1 MKQLL
6 TELTRLGDF
15 EDFPETDN
23 VITEYVPYEKT
34 VTITEHKA
42 PTDESIRLLNEFQ
55 EKALKNL
62 IRKVEI
68 KDNIIDGV
76 LFVFRY
82 NLDPNMRRLIFRFK
96 LNGQEYEIEDNYE
109 IGREARNIGNLQTQE
124 VVKRMVSKLSTIIS
138 VYLFKSQLDFW
149 GDNINWHKW

>member
-6 TELTRLGDF
+6 TELTRLDDF
-15 EDFPETDN
+15 EDFPGTGN
-23 VITEYVPYEKT
+23 VRTEYVPYEKT
-34 VTITEHKA
+34 VAITEHKA
-42 PTDESIRLLNEFQ
+42 PTDESVRLLNEFQ

-62 IRKVEI
+62 IKKVEI

-82 NLDPNMRRLIFRFK
+82 DLDPNMRRLIFRFK

-149 GDNINWHKW
+149 GDNINWYKW